1 MNVCNTTLT
10 LLPKN
15 RNILDIPELALTKH
29 KRYVIVKEVAYSSVL
44 LAGQQAMKE
53 KNCMDGL
60 EKLHSIGRDLFVPL
74 QDDLTL
80 SPSEMVRH
88 IRVYRNEIVASA
100 LKALWQELGLGDE
113 PLIFD
118 SPAHGS
124 VYSEHHP
131 MLLDQ
136 LVERGKRRK
145 HARFGQIVSWR
156 RLEAPLDAHGIAQVQ
171 ARTVLLKPDML
182 HNAEVDARRTR
193 PGAPYGWL
201 CYTFASGWSA
211 LSAHF
216 FDDND
221 DERGP
226 MVMTIVP
233 HGRQDEWLAFVAL
246 LDELRDAI
254 TRRERRGG
262 IEIVGGN
269 DDLIDVIKRTS
280 FDDVVLTA
288 ETLELVTAQRRIFS
302 PEILRHYAAL
312 HVPRLRKVLLI
323 GPPGT
328 GKTTLLKAEGAR
340 HVKQG
345 GLVFYVCA
353 PPKGRGS
360 SWQQLSYAIQ
370 NAAESKLPSL
380 ILVEDFEMFV
390 SDGHELQ
397 LVLNVLDGIATP
409 DNPAGTLLLAT
420 SNDPESIDPRIRD
433 RPGRVDILIE
443 IGLVEDEE
451 LGLRFLKRFL
461 GAAYREEEHAKIA
474 PELLKQPGSHFRE
487 VCIAGSIRALEEGR
501 ATVLYEDLLW
511 AHEAILKG
519 RALAA
524 EAERFMPPST
534 KKRGNFFGKEK
545 GR

>member
-1 MNVCNTTLT
+1 
-10 LLPKN
+10 
-15 RNILDIPELALTKH
+15 
-29 KRYVIVKEVAYSSVL
+29 
-44 LAGQQAMKE
+44 
-53 KNCMDGL
+53 MDGL
-60 EKLHSIGRDLFVPL
+60 ERLHSIGRDLFAPL
-74 QDDLTL
+74 QNDLIL

-88 IRVYRNEIVASA
+88 VRVYRKDIVASA
-100 LKALWQELGLGDE
+100 LKVLWHELELDGE

-118 SPAHGS
+118 SPGHGS

-136 LVERGKRRK
+136 LVARGKGRK
-145 HARFGQIVSWR
+145 RARFGQLASWR

-171 ARTVLLKPDML
+171 ASGFLLKPDMM
-182 HNAEVDARRTR
+182 HNADINARKTQ
-193 PGAPYGWL
+193 PGAPFGWIS
-201 CYTFASGWSA
+201 YTFASGWSG

-216 FDDND
+216 FDDTD
-221 DERGP
+221 DDRGP
-226 MVMTIVP
+226 MVMTVVP
-233 HGRQDEWLAFVAL
+233 HGRQDEWLAFVEL

-254 TRRERRGG
+254 ARRERRGS
-262 IEIVGGN
+262 IEIVGGS

-280 FDDVVLTA
+280 FDDVVLGA
-288 ETLELVTAQRRIFS
+288 ETLELVAAQRRIFS
-302 PEILRHYAAL
+302 PEILQRYAAL

-360 SWQQLSYAIQ
+360 PWQQLSYAIQ
-370 NAAESKLPSL
+370 NAAESKLPAL
-380 ILVEDFEMFV
+380 VLVEDFEMFV

-397 LVLNVLDGIATP
+397 LVLNVLDGVATP
-409 DNPAGTLLLAT
+409 DNAAGTLLLAT

-433 RPGRVDILIE
+433 RPGRVDMLIE
-443 IGLVEDEE
+443 IGLVEDE
-451 LGLRFLKRFL
+451 GLAVRFLKRFL
-461 GAAYREEEHAKIA
+461 GIAYREEEHAPIA

-487 VCIAGSIRALEEGR
+487 VCIAASIHALEAKRSEV
-501 ATVLYEDLLW
+501 AYDDLLW
-511 AHEAILKG
+511 AHETILKG
-519 RALAA
+519 RVLASQ
-524 EAERFMPPST
+524 AERFMPPSA